1 MFFDRNIKYRDILIF
16 ALIGIIG
23 YKIIDNYS
31 FIFDFVSKFMSI
43 ISPFIYAL
51 IFAYILNPVM
61 KMFENRLKFKRG
73 LAILITYVS
82 IFSIVVIVS
91 IYVIPSIID
100 SIISITSEIPKY
112 MEVVQ
117 GWINEAIKNENIYE
131 IAKDTGFLD
140 YVSVISTKLGSILI
154 SALEGSVSS
163 IVAITAN
170 LVKII
175 LGFLISIYVL
185 LDKERFAEESKTI
198 TYILL
203 KEERAQKLILWVRTY
218 NKMIGIYVGTK
229 ALDSLIIGL
238 IALVGLIIMKA
249 PYAILI
255 AIVVGFTNMIPYFG
269 PLIGVITGV
278 IVGIFVSPSM
288 AFMIGLFLLA
298 LQQFDAWFLEPKL
311 VGKTIGVRPFL
322 IIVGVMIGGGFFGAI
337 GMILSSPTVATLKIL
352 YEQKVAIFKAK
363 NKNLTRRIEED
374 DGKINIKKDE
384 K

>member
-1 MFFDRNIKYRDILIF
+1 
-16 ALIGIIG
+16 
-23 YKIIDNYS
+23 
-31 FIFDFVSKFMSI
+31 
-43 ISPFIYAL
+43 
-51 IFAYILNPVM
+51 
-61 KMFENRLKFKRG
+61 
-73 LAILITYVS
+73 
-82 IFSIVVIVS
+82 
-91 IYVIPSIID
+91 
-100 SIISITSEIPKY
+100 